1 VPRLNPLIRVGLP
14 VFAAAALAAG
24 FRAHAQPTWDWPSKA
39 KNLKVLPEDSPPEK
53 LRAVMTGFT
62 RALGVRCPY
71 CHVGKE
77 GAPLSTFDFASDDNP
92 KKQIARDMLNMLG
105 DINAD
110 LKKMK
115 LTGSRRVNMWC
126 HTCHDGRPRPA
137 TLVEELTAAY
147 DSTGVD
153 TTIAAYQHLRTRYYG
168 RSSYDFGEGSLLE
181 LGAMLAERDRYDDAI
196 RILKLNV
203 EMSPG
208 SVRALV
214 GLAEGYQESG
224 RKVEAVQTYRKALQL
239 DPENQRARRGLEEL
253 GQPVK

>member
-1 VPRLNPLIRVGLP
+1 MPNRFSLVRIGLP
-14 VFAAAALAAG
+14 LVAAAALAGGSGA
-24 FRAHAQPTWDWPSKA
+24 RAQQTWDWPAKA
-39 KNLKVLPEDSPPEK
+39 KNLKVLPEDSSPEK

-62 RALGVRCPY
+62 RALGVRCPF

-92 KKQIARDMLNMLG
+92 KKGIARDMLRMLG
-105 DINAD
+105 TIND
-110 LKKMK
+110 ELKKMP

-137 TLVEELTAAY
+137 TLVEELTATY

-153 TTIAAYQHLRTRYYG
+153 SAVAAYQRLRSRYYG
-168 RSSYDFGEGSLLE
+168 RSAYDFGEGSLLE
-181 LGAMLAERDRYDDAI
+181 MGAALAEKGNLGDAI

-208 SVRALV
+208 SARALV
-214 GLAEGYQESG
+214 GLAQGYQEAG
-224 RKVEAVQTYRKALQL
+224 RRAEAVQTYEEALRL
-239 DPENQRARRGLEEL
+239 DPENRMARQGLKEL
-253 GQPVK
+253 GETAK